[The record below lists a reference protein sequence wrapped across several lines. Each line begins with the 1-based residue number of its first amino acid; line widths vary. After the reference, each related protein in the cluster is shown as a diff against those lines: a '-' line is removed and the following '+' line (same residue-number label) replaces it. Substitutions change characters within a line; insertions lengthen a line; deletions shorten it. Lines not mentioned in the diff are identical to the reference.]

1 MFSQVV
7 AVDRKRSEPITK
19 NFGNFLCYDW
29 SLTINKLDSDNN
41 RELLEFRLFSECTSN
56 VPDSLKLEVEAEISI
71 SEYRKYNCS
80 NGCYVNVCRKKHEGE
95 ETMFQVEFQIDPNS
109 QFSTI
114 RVDINAI
121 KVVGVPVDYPNFSP
135 TVKLDVGGTIFHTT
149 EQCLEGRI
157 KTHYEIEKYKF
168 KLEHNNKADTDGQ
181 VKEMDPVFYDRDPKH
196 FRLILN
202 FLRDGKVGL
211 PDSDKEVEEILE
223 EAKFYDLIELSNYC
237 TDHLS
242 RKSSR
247 NSTPV
252 VDIVQLDIGGTIFK
266 TTKSTLTRFNGM
278 FKTMLD
284 NEISVKKQDFESI
297 FIDRSPKHF
306 DIILNFMRDGDVELP
321 ETNRELREVS
331 KEAQYY
337 LLGGLVEKCENYI
350 DNIVVA

>member
-1 MFSQVV
+1 MLSQLVI
-7 AVDRKRSEPITK
+7 VDRNLSKPITL
-19 NFGNFLCYDW
+19 NFGNFMCYDW

-41 RELLEFRLFSECTSN
+41 HECWEFRLFSECTSN
-56 VPDSLKLEVEAEISI
+56 VPDSLKLEVEAEIRI
-71 SEYRKYNCS
+71 LEYRY
-80 NGCYVNVCRKKHEGE
+80 GRDIVKKHEGKE
-95 ETMFQVEFQIDPNS
+95 RMFQVEFQIDPNS
-109 QFSTI
+109 RCSSI

-121 KVVGVPVDYPNFSP
+121 KVVGVPVDYPNCSP
-135 TVKLDVGGTIFHTT
+135 TVKLNVGGTIFHTT

-157 KTHYEIEKYKF
+157 KTYYEIEKYKF
-168 KLEHNNKADTDGQ
+168 KLEQKNKADTDGQ
-181 VKEMDPVFYDRDPKH
+181 VKEMDPLFFDRDPEH

-202 FLRDGKVGL
+202 FLRDGKVNL

-223 EAKFYDLIELSNYC
+223 EAKFYHLIELSNYC
-237 TDHLS
+237 THHLD

-266 TTKSTLTRFNGM
+266 TTKSTLTRFDGM

-337 LLGGLVEKCENYI
+337 LLGGLVEKCENCI
-350 DNIVVA
+350 DNFVVA